1 MRRPR
6 RNLLNL
12 LTLTYKL
19 YTIPLLVYNTCYI
32 RYEIS
37 KSQFLEKQNDCF
49 MSLAYRNN
57 VSICECV
64 VGAAT
69 HESTVLSESNKSLC
83 DQF

>member
-1 MRRPR
+1 MKY
-6 RNLLNL
+6 LNHNSW
-12 LTLTYKL
+12 K
-19 YTIPLLVYNTCYI
+19 
-32 RYEIS
+32 
-37 KSQFLEKQNDCF
+37 KQNDCF